1 LTGETQLRARRTR
14 LKILRAIAGSKGSA
28 GFSEIRDATGLSTGS
43 IYYHLERMSKYI
55 IKDAKQYLITQHGWD
70 LLREID
76 VKSPDVRKDECSE
89 SDDQRPEPIRVG
101 SKNSIALNFI
111 RGNRFVLLA
120 IAIVASISVGI
131 YSQSYALFP
140 GISYAGKMIANAT
153 MISSL
158 SIAALLSL
166 SFLIMLRRQMIPK
179 GYRVLMISSLTV
191 VSVILVNILI
201 FTGLGTQIVINPS
214 ISYAGKMIANATMI
228 SSLSIAALLSLS
240 FLIMLRRQM
249 IHKGYRVLMISS
261 LTVVSVILVN
271 ILIFTGLGTQIGS
284 GQLTY

>member
-1 LTGETQLRARRTR
+1 MTGETQLRARRTR

-43 IYYHLERMSKYI
+43 IYYHLERMGKYVV
-55 IKDAKQYLITQHGWD
+55 KDSKQYLITQDGWE

-76 VKSPDVRKDECSE
+76 IKTSDVNRESSE
-89 SDDQRPEPIRVG
+89 SGDKHADPDPRPKLMRLDV
-101 SKNSIALNFI
+101 KNSVLRFVRVNL
-111 RGNRFVLLA
+111 FVLLTTS
-120 IAIVASISVGI
+120 IVISISIGI
-131 YSQSYALFP
+131 YSQSYIVFP

-166 SFLIMLRRQMIPK
+166 SFLLMLRRQMIPK
-179 GYRVLMISSLTV
+179 GNRVI
-191 VSVILVNILI
+191 
-201 FTGLGTQIVINPS
+201 
-214 ISYAGKMIANATMI
+214 
-228 SSLSIAALLSLS
+228 
-240 FLIMLRRQM
+240 
-249 IHKGYRVLMISS
+249 MISS

-284 GQLTY
+284 GQITY

>member
-43 IYYHLERMSKYI
+43 IYYHLERMGKYI
-55 IKDAKQYLITQHGWD
+55 IKDSKQYLITQDGWE

-76 VKSPDVRKDECSE
+76 IKSPDVRKDECSE
-89 SDDQRPEPIRVG
+89 SEDQRPDQHPELHKVDV
-101 SKNSIALNFI
+101 KNSIALNFL
-111 RGNRFVLLA
+111 RGNLFILLT
-120 IAIVASISVGI
+120 IAIVASISIGI
-131 YSQSYALFP
+131 YSQSYTFFP

-191 VSVILVNILI
+191 VSVILVN
-201 FTGLGTQIVINPS
+201 V
-214 ISYAGKMIANATMI
+214 
-228 SSLSIAALLSLS
+228 
-240 FLIMLRRQM
+240 
-249 IHKGYRVLMISS
+249 
-261 LTVVSVILVN
+261 
-271 ILIFTGLGTQIGS
+271 LIFTGLGTQIGS
-284 GQLTY
+284 GQVTY

>member
-1 LTGETQLRARRTR
+1 MTGETQLRARRTR

-43 IYYHLERMSKYI
+43 IYYHLERMNKYI

-89 SDDQRPEPIRVG
+89 SDDQRLDRRPEPLRVG

-201 FTGLGTQIVINPS
+201 FTGLGTQI
-214 ISYAGKMIANATMI
+214 
-228 SSLSIAALLSLS
+228 
-240 FLIMLRRQM
+240 
-249 IHKGYRVLMISS
+249 
-261 LTVVSVILVN
+261 
-271 ILIFTGLGTQIGS
+271 GS

>member
-76 VKSPDVRKDECSE
+76 VKSPDVHKDEHSE
-89 SDDQRPEPIRVG
+89 PDDQRPEPLRVG
-101 SKNSIALNFI
+101 TKNSIAMNFI

-166 SFLIMLRRQMIPK
+166 SFLIMLRRQMIP
-179 GYRVLMISSLTV
+179 
-191 VSVILVNILI
+191 N
-201 FTGLGTQIVINPS
+201 
-214 ISYAGKMIANATMI
+214 
-228 SSLSIAALLSLS
+228 
-240 FLIMLRRQM
+240 
-249 IHKGYRVLMISS
+249 GYRVLMISS